1 MSRGFEYL
9 DIDDLLELARRLLG
23 EPVPLRDA
31 GLLGAAAARP
41 QASAFGEDAY
51 PDVWAKAAAL
61 LHSVVSSHPLIDG
74 NKRLGWLSAAVF
86 LELNGAGV
94 STAPNDAVY
103 DLVMAVA
110 TGARSVDDIAAA
122 LRLMHEQEPHIQRT
136 DLLGVVRSLADE
148 VAKNPHVHAMW
159 IEGSYA
165 TGEHT
170 DQSDIDVWLDVD
182 DGSFESCVQDFRLK
196 LQALVEIE
204 RETTQGIY
212 CDSPKLMK
220 QTFVLRGFPEGQNIE
235 LDLQEHSRQFRFSR
249 DHHVIEVLFDKD
261 QTIQWET
268 EHSHPTEASTVK
280 G

>member
-1 MSRGFEYL
+1 MSPSFEYL

-51 PDVWAKAAAL
+51 RTVWAKAAAL
-61 LHSVVSSHPLIDG
+61 LHSIVNNHPLVDG
-74 NKRLGWLSAAVF
+74 NKRLGWLATAVF
-86 LELNGAGV
+86 LEVNGASV
-94 STAPNDAVY
+94 STAENDDVY
-103 DLVMAVA
+103 DLVVA
-110 TGARSVDDIAAA
+110 TASSDLSVDEIAEA
-122 LRLMHEQEPHIQRT
+122 LRLIHELGRHSQRL
-136 DLLGVVRSLADE
+136 DLLGIVRSLADE
-148 VAKNPHVHAMW
+148 VARNPQVHAMW

-204 RETTQGIY
+204 RETTRGVY
-212 CDSPKLMK
+212 SDSPKLMK
-220 QTFVLRGFPEGQNIE
+220 QTFVLRGFPEGQHIE

-249 DHHVIEVLFDKD
+249 EHHAVEVLFDKD
-261 QTIQWET
+261 QTIQWDT
-268 EHSHPTEASTVK
+268 ERSHATEAGTVT